1 MKKPEK
7 YVMLLSMK
15 KQKKKNKI
23 YKNFILILSFAV
35 LAAVY
40 PSLTVK
46 ASTVSG
52 IQSNIDDIN
61 EQLGRIN
68 DEIAAAEDEQ
78 DLIQE
83 AIDDLN
89 SEIHN
94 TMTSIGLLE
103 DEITQKEAE
112 IADKQTQIEAT
123 EAEYEAAKQREEDQR
138 ASMEAQTR
146 MLYENGDDSYLN
158 ALLKGKGLGDILNSM
173 DYIERVYEYNKR
185 MLIEFMETKELVLEL
200 WNQLEAE
207 KASLEQDRQNLEAD
221 KRVLEEQKAN
231 LDVLLEQK
239 RRESANYEAEIS
251 RLRQEAA
258 VSKKQLQQEQ
268 KRLKEL
274 QAALAA
280 QNRKPSTVTPP
291 APANTDYTSVINSA
305 SGGDLGKQI
314 ANYACQFI
322 GNPYVSGGTSLTSG
336 ADCSGFTYRVYADF
350 GYSLPRTSTQQ
361 RSAGTGVSY
370 DEAQPGDLI
379 CYEGH
384 VAIYI
389 GNNLIVHASSSR
401 TGIKI
406 SNAQYKTIL
415 SVRRIVYPLHLP

>member
-1 MKKPEK
+1 MLLNMKKK
-7 YVMLLSMK
+7 K
-15 KQKKKNKI
+15 KQNNTC
-23 YKNFILILSFAV
+23 KNFILIFSIAV
-35 LAAVY
+35 LSAVC
-40 PSLTVK
+40 PSLTAK

-112 IADKQTQIEAT
+112 IADKQAQIEAT
-123 EAEYEAAKQREEDQR
+123 EAEYEAAKQKEEDQR

-185 MLIEFMETKELVLEL
+185 MLIEFIETKELVLEL

-207 KASLEQDRQNLEAD
+207 KASLEQDMQNLEAD
-221 KRVLEEQKAN
+221 KRALQEQKAN

-239 RRESANYEAEIS
+239 KRESANYEAEIS

-280 QNRKPSTVTPP
+280 QNRRPSTVTPP
-291 APANTDYTSVINSA
+291 TPANTDYTSVINSA

-336 ADCSGFTYRVYADF
+336 ADCSGFTYRVFADY

-415 SVRRIVYPLHLP
+415 SVRRIV

>member
-35 LAAVY
+35 LSAVY

-103 DEITQKEAE
+103 DEIIQKEAE

-291 APANTDYTSVINSA
+291 TPANTDYTSVINSA

-336 ADCSGFTYRVYADF
+336 ADCSGFTYRVFADF

-415 SVRRIVYPLHLP
+415 SVRRIV

>member
-35 LAAVY
+35 LSAVY
-40 PSLTVK
+40 PPLTVK

-185 MLIEFMETKELVLEL
+185 MLIEFMETKDLVLEL

-221 KRVLEEQKAN
+221 KRALEEQKAN

-239 RRESANYEAEIS
+239 RRESANFEAEIS

-291 APANTDYTSVINSA
+291 TPANTDYTSVINSA

-336 ADCSGFTYRVYADF
+336 ADCSGFTYRVFADF

-415 SVRRIVYPLHLP
+415 SVRRIV

>member
-1 MKKPEK
+1 
-7 YVMLLSMK
+7 MLLGMK
-15 KQKKKNKI
+15 KQNRMIKKS
-23 YKNFILILSFAV
+23 ILLFFGIAALSLFSHPM
-35 LAAVY
+35 AAE
-40 PSLTVK
+40 

-52 IQSNIDDIN
+52 IQSNIDSINQQLQDIN
-61 EQLGRIN
+61 A
-68 DEIAAAEDEQ
+68 EIAAMEDEQ

-89 SEIHN
+89 AEILN
-94 TMTSIGLLE
+94 TMTSIGMLQ
-103 DEITQKEAE
+103 DEIARKEAE
-112 IADKQTQIEAT
+112 IADKQAQIELT
-123 EAEYEAAKQREEDQR
+123 EAEYEAALQKEEDQK
-138 ASMEAQTR
+138 ASMATQTR
-146 MLYENGDDSYLN
+146 LIYENGDSSYLN
-158 ALLKGKGLGDILNSM
+158 ALLSGNGIGDILNSM
-173 DYIERVYEYNKR
+173 DYIERVYECNKR
-185 MLIEFMETKELVLEL
+185 MLNEYIETKELVLEL

-207 KASLEQDRQNLEAD
+207 KAALEQDMQNLENDEKA
-221 KRVLEEQKAN
+221 LEEQKAS

-239 RRESANYEAEIS
+239 KRESANYAAEIS
-251 RLRQEAA
+251 RLQQEAA
-258 VSKKQLQQEQ
+258 VSKTQLQQEQ

-280 QNRKPSTVTPP
+280 QNKKPSGTASNPTPSTT
-291 APANTDYTSVINSA
+291 NYTGVINSA
-305 SGGDLGKQI
+305 SGSDLGKQI
-314 ANYACQFI
+314 ANYACQYV
-322 GNPYVSGGTSLTSG
+322 GNPYVAGGTSLTNG
-336 ADCSGFTYRVYADF
+336 ADCSGFTYRVYADY
-350 GYSLPRTSTQQ
+350 GYSLPRTSSQQ

-415 SVRRIVYPLHLP
+415 SVRRII

>member
-1 MKKPEK
+1 
-7 YVMLLSMK
+7 MLLGMK
-15 KQKKKNKI
+15 KQNRMIKKS
-23 YKNFILILSFAV
+23 ILLFFGIAALSLFSHPM
-35 LAAVY
+35 AAE
-40 PSLTVK
+40 

-52 IQSNIDDIN
+52 IQSNINSINQQLQDIN
-61 EQLGRIN
+61 A
-68 DEIAAAEDEQ
+68 EIAAMEDEQ

-89 SEIHN
+89 AEILN
-94 TMTSIGLLE
+94 TMTSIGMLQ
-103 DEITQKEAE
+103 DEIARKEAE
-112 IADKQTQIEAT
+112 IADKQAQIELT
-123 EAEYEAAKQREEDQR
+123 EAEYEAALQKEEDQK
-138 ASMEAQTR
+138 ASMATQTR
-146 MLYENGDDSYLN
+146 LIYENGDSSYLN
-158 ALLKGKGLGDILNSM
+158 ALLSGNGIGDILNSM
-173 DYIERVYEYNKR
+173 DYIERVYECNKR
-185 MLIEFMETKELVLEL
+185 MLNEYIETKELVLEL

-207 KASLEQDRQNLEAD
+207 KAALEQDMQNLENDEKA
-221 KRVLEEQKAN
+221 LEEQKAS

-239 RRESANYEAEIS
+239 KRESANYAAEIS
-251 RLRQEAA
+251 RLQQEAA
-258 VSKKQLQQEQ
+258 VSKTQLQQEQ

-280 QNRKPSTVTPP
+280 QNKKPSGTASNPTPSTT
-291 APANTDYTSVINSA
+291 NYTGVINSA
-305 SGGDLGKQI
+305 SGSDLGKQI
-314 ANYACQFI
+314 ANYACQYV
-322 GNPYVSGGTSLTSG
+322 GNPYVAGGTSLTNG
-336 ADCSGFTYRVYADF
+336 ADCSGFTYRVYADY
-350 GYSLPRTSTQQ
+350 GYSLPRTSSQQ

-415 SVRRIVYPLHLP
+415 SVRRII

>member
-1 MKKPEK
+1 
-7 YVMLLSMK
+7 MLLSMK

-258 VSKKQLQQEQ
+258 VSKKQLLQEQ

-280 QNRKPSTVTPP
+280 QNRKPSTVSPP

-415 SVRRIVYPLHLP
+415 SVRRIV

>member
-1 MKKPEK
+1 
-7 YVMLLSMK
+7 MLLSMK

-35 LAAVY
+35 LSAVY

-185 MLIEFMETKELVLEL
+185 MLIEFMETKDLVLEL

-221 KRVLEEQKAN
+221 KRALEEQKAN

-291 APANTDYTSVINSA
+291 TPANTDYTSVINSA

-336 ADCSGFTYRVYADF
+336 ADCSGFTYRVFADF

-415 SVRRIVYPLHLP
+415 SVRRIV

>member
-1 MKKPEK
+1 
-7 YVMLLSMK
+7 MLLSMK

-35 LAAVY
+35 LSAVY

-185 MLIEFMETKELVLEL
+185 MLIEFMETKDLVLEL

-221 KRVLEEQKAN
+221 KRALEEQKAN

-239 RRESANYEAEIS
+239 RRESANFEAEIS

-291 APANTDYTSVINSA
+291 TPANTDYTSVINSA

-336 ADCSGFTYRVYADF
+336 ADCSGFTYRVFADF

-415 SVRRIVYPLHLP
+415 SVRRIV

>member
-35 LAAVY
+35 LSAVY
-40 PSLTVK
+40 PPLTVK

-291 APANTDYTSVINSA
+291 TPANTDYTSVINSA

-336 ADCSGFTYRVYADF
+336 ADCSGFTYRVFADF

-415 SVRRIVYPLHLP
+415 SVRRIV